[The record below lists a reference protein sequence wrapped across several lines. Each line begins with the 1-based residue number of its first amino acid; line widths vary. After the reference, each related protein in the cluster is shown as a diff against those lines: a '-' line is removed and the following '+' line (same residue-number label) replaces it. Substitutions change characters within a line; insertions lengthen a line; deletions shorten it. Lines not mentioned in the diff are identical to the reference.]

1 VKRFHMLGETLL
13 YHFSWQSYSDFQTI
27 IFFDYYFII
36 FLVAAD
42 PRSPSQLRFFDLGLI
57 SRNFLLLSRK
67 QKKVPKFHLETLTLI
82 EQPMLIQK
90 FFLDFLK

>member
-1 VKRFHMLGETLL
+1 MLGETLL

-57 SRNFLLLSRK
+57 SRNFLTLNRK
-67 QKKVPKFHLETLTLI
+67 QKKVPKIPFGNSN
-82 EQPMLIQK
+82 PYRAANADPK
-90 FFLDFLK
+90 VFLW

>member
-1 VKRFHMLGETLL
+1 MKLCCITFRGKVIAIFKRLF
-13 YHFSWQSYSDFQTI
+13 FSI
-27 IFFDYYFII
+27 II

-67 QKKVPKFHLETLTLI
+67 QKKVPKIPFGNSN
-82 EQPMLIQK
+82 PYRAANADPK
-90 FFLDFLK
+90 VFLW